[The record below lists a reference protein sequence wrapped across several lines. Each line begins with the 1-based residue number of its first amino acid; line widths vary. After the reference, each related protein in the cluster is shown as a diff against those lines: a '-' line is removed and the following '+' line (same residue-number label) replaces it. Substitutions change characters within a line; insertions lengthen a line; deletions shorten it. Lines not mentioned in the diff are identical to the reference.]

1 MLCTTTS
8 VDNPNKKGLSN
19 NEMPPK
25 SFMSNFLG
33 ALHRLPSHAGEGL
46 GGLDFYVGFAI
57 ISVEDAA
64 ADASIDFCSKRRA
77 I

>member
-1 MLCTTTS
+1 MLAS
-8 VDNPNKKGLSN
+8 
-19 NEMPPK
+19 
-25 SFMSNFLG
+25 
-33 ALHRLPSHAGEGL
+33 RLPSHAGGL

-57 ISVEDAA
+57 INVKDAG